1 MIEIYSKKLINICKN
16 KNKDFDYKFLFYV
29 ILIITTM
36 CLSILIPLN

>member
-1 MIEIYSKKLINICKN
+1 MIKIYSKKLINIIKN
-16 KNKDFDYKFLFYV
+16 KNKDFDFKFLFYV